1 MSLGSKIC
9 SLIAQTILFT
19 NQFKMFPGSR
29 QELENSLVLN
39 LSFVK
44 NLEELVRK
52 LC

>member
-9 SLIAQTILFT
+9 SLIARTILFT
-19 NQFKMFPGSR
+19 NRFKMFPGSR
-29 QELENSLVLN
+29 RELENSLVLN
-39 LSFVK
+39 FSFVK